1 MESTRAWL
9 VTDDFSSPFPHLARG
24 GVGEKDKLGA
34 LLFALQCKLLTSTLH
49 FTILHTT
56 ALSALHFALL
66 HCIELQCFLLHCT
79 ALHKNRFTLR
89 VILLHCV
96 SLCVTVCHWC
106 AVLRG
111 MSLPFE
117 RVGAIES
124 EIGIITAASYSKDLS
139 ARFSLNFLGIF
150 FLAF

>member
-1 MESTRAWL
+1 M
-9 VTDDFSSPFPHLARG
+9 
-24 GVGEKDKLGA
+24 
-34 LLFALQCKLLTSTLH
+34 C
-49 FTILHTT
+49 
-56 ALSALHFALL
+56 
-66 HCIELQCFLLHCT
+66 
-79 ALHKNRFTLR
+79 
-89 VILLHCV
+89 HCV
-96 SLCVTVCHWC
+96 SQCVTAALCVTVCHWC

-150 FLAF
+150 FWLFDEFSEKS